1 VSSSPG
7 SSTGP
12 AGVRLVISDAHAGL
26 IQGARPLLPERRVRA
41 AGWMRKLLSAVHHR
55 HRQMTAALIL
65 TVFAQPD
72 ADTAR
77 TQLRAVVDQLTPG
90 ASTVAERL
98 EAMEADVLAYTGF
111 LAAHWYGC
119 SIAGAVLVSDEDAG
133 SRG

>member
-1 VSSSPG
+1 
-7 SSTGP
+7 
-12 AGVRLVISDAHAGL
+12 
-26 IQGARPLLPERRVRA
+26 
-41 AGWMRKLLSAVHHR
+41 MRKLLSAVHHR

-77 TQLRAVVDQLTPG
+77 TQLLAVVDQLTPG
-90 ASTVAERL
+90 ASTVAARL

-133 SRG
+133 APGMTPLDSAFVASASRCLPDDPRLAAVH